1 VRAKLAAHPDAEL
14 LVHPECGCTTSVL
27 WLTSTGDVPAKR
39 TRVLS
44 TGGMVKAAAVTDASE
59 VLVATETGIIHQ
71 LEKVNGR
78 RTRFIAM
85 NERATCRF
93 MKMITPEKLLRSLRD
108 GVDEVTVPKDIAD
121 LARAS
126 VERMIAIGQ
135 PSRGGE

>member
-1 VRAKLAAHPDAEL
+1 
-14 LVHPECGCTTSVL
+14 
-27 WLTSTGDVPAKR
+27 VPAKR
-39 TRVLS
+39 IRVLS
-44 TGGMVKAAAVTDASE
+44 TGGMVEAAAAVHASE

-85 NERATCRF
+85 NERATCRY

-108 GVDEVTVPKDIAD
+108 GVDEVTVPTDIAD
-121 LARAS
+121 RARAS